1 MLQNKCC
8 PDLRQR
14 VGYLTPSIH
23 STLPVPMHFLSLL
36 ERRQSLKS
44 LRRDTCQCAPA
55 SCNRH
60 NCSFY
65 PFSDWSPG
73 VREWESVTQGG
84 NDPDPGREGKL
95 VGQQG
100 RSRGVSVTHSLTG
113 SRCCSFFTRSAIMT
127 THQQDPPLTPT
138 TLEAFDAAWVKH
150 VLSEWFLK
158 YVYAKN

>member
-1 MLQNKCC
+1 MLSRLEAEDKELGIS
-8 PDLRQR
+8 P
-14 VGYLTPSIH
+14 PSIH

-36 ERRQSLKS
+36 ERRQSTG
-44 LRRDTCQCAPA
+44 RRVRGETLANVRQPA
-55 SCNRH
+55 AIFTTVCFPH
-60 NCSFY
+60 FGIEDPVC
-65 PFSDWSPG
+65 
-73 VREWESVTQGG
+73 EWESVTHPG
-84 NDPDPGREGKL
+84 NDHDPGREGKL

-127 THQQDPPLTPT
+127 HQQDPPLTPT